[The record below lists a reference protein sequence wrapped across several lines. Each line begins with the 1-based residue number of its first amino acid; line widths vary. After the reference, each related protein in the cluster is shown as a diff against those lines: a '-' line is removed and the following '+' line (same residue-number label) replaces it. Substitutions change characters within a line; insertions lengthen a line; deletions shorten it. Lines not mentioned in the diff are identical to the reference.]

1 MIHHSGRLRPR
12 RVRFTLSPMQ
22 SKAQPDGLPNT
33 LVAHQFV
40 DGRELLA
47 DASVFARTNPAYRD
61 DIVTVAPVASRQ
73 DVRAACE
80 AAKRAY
86 ARWARVPAPQR
97 AGVVAEL
104 GRLLIEAKEPL
115 ARFVTREVGKP
126 IREARGSVQE
136 AIDTAEFFQSEGRR
150 LYGQT
155 VPSELPNKELFTY
168 RRPVGVVGVITAGN
182 FPIAVPSWKIIP
194 AILCGNTVVWKP
206 SDDAPGTATLF
217 VELWRR
223 AGLPDGVLNLIHGD
237 ASVGAL
243 LVAEVET
250 GLLDKIS
257 FTGSTAVGRTIG
269 EVCGRALQVPSLE
282 LGGKN
287 PLVILADADLDLAI
301 EGALWAS
308 FGTAGQRCTSA
319 GNIIVDRSVLP
330 IVRSELVR
338 RANALKI
345 GDPQDENVDYGPLI
359 NDRFLERWLVQRTT
373 GLEEGAT
380 LALDGKRILAG
391 SEPAGIFSG
400 EAAKGLYAAPRIFE
414 KVTTKMRVFQEECF
428 GPTVNLVQAD
438 GLDAAIDAANATP
451 YGLSSAIYTRDARAM
466 LHFKEQIRAAMT
478 SINNSTTGAEA
489 HLPFGGNGWSGNGT
503 RESGIWV
510 LDAYTRWQAV
520 NVDLSGRL
528 QRAQIDLQARGGASG
543 LDWQAI
549 VPSGSKAQRERASR
563 PGPTAER
570 T

>member
-1 MIHHSGRLRPR
+1 
-12 RVRFTLSPMQ
+12 MQ
-22 SKAQPDGLPNT
+22 SRAQLHGMPST
-33 LVAHQFV
+33 
-40 DGRELLA
+40 LLA
-47 DASVFARTNPAYRD
+47 HHFFGGQEASADGPVLVRANPANRD
-61 DIVTVAPVASRQ
+61 DTVTIAPVASGEQ
-73 DVRAACE
+73 VRIACQAARD
-80 AAKRAY
+80 AA

-97 AGVVAEL
+97 ALVIAEL

-155 VPSELPNKELFTY
+155 VPSELPHKELFTY
-168 RRPVGVVGVITAGN
+168 RRPIGVVGVITAGN

-194 AILCGNTVVWKP
+194 AVLCGNAVVWKP
-206 SDDAPGTATLF
+206 SEDAPGTATLF

-223 AGLPDGVLNLIHGD
+223 AGLPDGVLNLVHGE

-243 LVAEVET
+243 LIEQVNQ

-257 FTGSTAVGRTIG
+257 FTGSTEVGRRIG
-269 EVCGRALQVPSLE
+269 EICGRALQVPSLE

-319 GNIIVDRSVLP
+319 GNLIVDRSVLP
-330 IVRSELVR
+330 VVRSELVR
-338 RANALKI
+338 RAAALKI
-345 GDPQDENVDYGPLI
+345 GDPQDESVDYGPFI
-359 NDRFLERWLVQRTT
+359 NQRFLDRWLLQRTT
-373 GLEEGAT
+373 GLEDGAE
-380 LALDGKRILAG
+380 LALDGRRIAQDPERVG
-391 SEPAGIFSG
+391 SFSG
-400 EAAKGLYAAPRIFE
+400 DAERGLYASPRIFE
-414 KVTTKMRVFQEECF
+414 KVGSTMRIFQEECF
-428 GPTVNLVQAD
+428 GPTVNLVAVD
-438 GLDAAIDAANATP
+438 GLDSAIEAANATP
-451 YGLSSAIYTRDARAM
+451 YGLSSAIYTRDAHAM
-466 LHFKEQIRAAMT
+466 LRFKQEIRAAMT

-528 QRAQIDLQARGGASG
+528 QRAQIDLSEARSASG
-543 LDWQAI
+543 LDWKDL
-549 VPSGSKAQRERASR
+549 VP
-563 PGPTAER
+563 
-570 T
+570 